1 MTNLICCVPE
11 LRKAS
16 AVRDAIEGPIST
28 TCPASILQTHAQA
41 RLFLDSPSASL
52 LGPGRV

>member
-41 RLFLDSPSASL
+41 QLFLDSASASL
-52 LGPGRV
+52 LGPGRE